1 MTSFDD
7 HSKNMVRPKLV
18 TVSHPL

>member
-7 HSKNMVRPKLV
+7 HSKNVVFHILWSPME
-18 TVSHPL
+18 